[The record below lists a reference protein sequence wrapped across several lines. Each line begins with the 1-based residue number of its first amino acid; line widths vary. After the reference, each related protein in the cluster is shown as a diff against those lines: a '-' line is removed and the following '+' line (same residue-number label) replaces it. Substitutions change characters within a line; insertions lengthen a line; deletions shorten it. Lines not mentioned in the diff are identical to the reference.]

1 VRALQHEQA
10 APLFPILAKGTEQ
23 LASDDPVYEHLARE
37 FQRTTASHR
46 GPEQGDPHRDPP
58 QFDVLRILRVKAPRL
73 QEKYLAEVQDIAGLC
88 QRAVTSLTVDA
99 LEVSSFDGLSMN
111 EFLMYHGAPSDLVE
125 SRLLMQGLDPRYAG
139 EHFGKLFGSGIYL
152 ATNSSKSDIYT
163 KPNPAGERCILV
175 VRACLG
181 EAYLCSEPMRRSL
194 RPPERPDGRGALSS
208 VIALTTTGG
217 GCVEHPEYIVYKES
231 QTLVEYAIWYKH
243 RPSCRCTHCIQLHEE
258 QAAANRVYSARTYQ
272 HFLDAA
278 LVRFLK
284 QKHAI
289 TAGVDVPYTSLAEM
303 QQHVR
308 DECNRLGFP
317 IAADPAILRRIQDL
331 VGRQYFE
338 QQGLSLFRY
347 IP

>member
-1 VRALQHEQA
+1 MSRLPHYSRYSQT
-10 APLFPILAKGTEQ
+10 GTEQ
-23 LASDDPVYEHLARE
+23 LASDDPIYEHLARE

-163 KPNPAGERCILV
+163 KPNAAGERCILV

-181 EAYLCSEPMRRSL
+181 AAYLCSEPMRRSL
-194 RPPERPDGRGALSS
+194 RPPERSDGRGALSS
-208 VIALTTTGG
+208 VIALTTEAKGG
-217 GCVEHPEYIVYKES
+217 
-231 QTLVEYAIWYKH
+231 
-243 RPSCRCTHCIQLHEE
+243 R
-258 QAAANRVYSARTYQ
+258 
-272 HFLDAA
+272 
-278 LVRFLK
+278 
-284 QKHAI
+284 
-289 TAGVDVPYTSLAEM
+289 
-303 QQHVR
+303 
-308 DECNRLGFP
+308 
-317 IAADPAILRRIQDL
+317 
-331 VGRQYFE
+331 
-338 QQGLSLFRY
+338 
-347 IP
+347 